1 MSETKRTSL
10 GLVLLVN
17 SMYIGAAYLWSVSPG
32 QAAPPVPIQAPS
44 AAQITRYMAQD
55 RLRAQYRQAEATL
68 ARQFKAEGCSDQYA
82 GLAAEAAVDNH
93 LPPRI
98 VGALVFVESSCRPDA
113 VSPKSAVGLMQVNE
127 RVWHYSRTE
136 LQDPQRN
143 LQIGTQILAS
153 YVRQSGLRD
162 GLRRYNGLGAS
173 NPYGYSDRV
182 LQVAKYQTAR

>member
-10 GLVLLVN
+10 GLALLVS
-17 SMYIGAAYLWSVSPG
+17 SMYLGAAYLWSVSPG
-32 QAAPPVPIQAPS
+32 QVAPPVPIQAPS

-98 VGALVFVESSCRPDA
+98 VGALIFVESSCRPDV
-113 VSPKSAVGLMQVNE
+113 VSPKAAVGLMQVDTQTW
-127 RVWHYSRTE
+127 RKYSRTA
-136 LQDPQRN
+136 LIDPQTN
-143 LQIGTQILAS
+143 LQAGTAILAQ
-153 YVRQSGLRD
+153 YVRQSGLRE
-162 GLRRYNGLGAS
+162 GLRRYNGLGAQE
-173 NPYGYSDRV
+173 PYEYSDRV
-182 LQVAKYQTAR
+182 LTLAGYQVN